1 MFSDRSLL
9 VDLSKNS
16 AGDGG
21 GGEKGAERAVDHGGE
36 GSGADAHDLVAD
48 DVVFKRKSTDL
59 GAGGMVAG
67 GAGGEDGGNASDG
80 QDSTPDH
87 SWCAGG
93 TGGGGVEGV
102 VAAFPPTSP
111 IRGEADGKAAT
122 KDKDA

>member
-16 AGDGG
+16 AGDG
-21 GGEKGAERAVDHGGE
+21 EKGAERAVDPGGE
-36 GSGADAHDLVAD
+36 GSGADTHDLVAD
-48 DVVFKRKSTDL
+48 DIVFKRKSTDL
-59 GAGGMVAG
+59 GAGGMAAG
-67 GAGGEDGGNASDG
+67 GAGGEDGEDGSDG

-93 TGGGGVEGV
+93 AGGGGEEGV
-102 VAAFPPTSP
+102 VADFPPPSPTSL
-111 IRGEADGKAAT
+111 GEGGGKAAT

>member
-1 MFSDRSLL
+1 VFSDRSLL

-21 GGEKGAERAVDHGGE
+21 GGGKGAERAIDHGGE
-36 GSGADAHDLVAD
+36 GSCADAHDLVAD

-59 GAGGMVAG
+59 GAGGVAAG
-67 GAGGEDGGNASDG
+67 GAGGEDGGDGSDG

-93 TGGGGVEGV
+93 AGGGGEEGV
-102 VAAFPPTSP
+102 VAAFPPPSP
-111 IRGEADGKAAT
+111 RGEAGGKAAT